1 MLGESPPCLGGKT
14 VVDCQPFVEAVVCR
28 NTVLGTK
35 GHAGVISPL
44 A

>member
-1 MLGESPPCLGGKT
+1 MPGRKT
-14 VVDCQPFVEAVVCR
+14 VVDCCQPFVGAVVSGCVGCH
-28 NTVLGTK
+28 NTVPGTK